1 MANSRENRNQDTEGQ
16 GLARGDKGKKILLAD
31 GNEYE
36 LSPLTL
42 NMLCEL
48 EDKFRDAFEVLQ
60 KPSMKAIRFILYL
73 KLKTKYPTITEE
85 KAGELVTEEIFSKL
99 GEIIT

>member
-1 MANSRENRNQDTEGQ
+1 
-16 GLARGDKGKKILLAD
+16 
-31 GNEYE
+31 
-36 LSPLTL
+36 
-42 NMLCEL
+42 MLCEL